1 MLLPPRALS
10 PALHPLCTQVVFAVR
25 SKSHKDV
32 GRVLLNEDEL
42 IDRCNAQ
49 EVKLPNPGSAAGGS
63 GNGSSTDVYSIFGSM
78 ACIRHIFGVDNLY
91 DMWLVRQMDVLVGV
105 HGSALTN
112 AMFMR
117 PGSSLI
123 ELRPFGF
130 SGRESW
136 PNIYM
141 KVRRR
146 APAAAPTAHS

>member
-1 MLLPPRALS
+1 
-10 PALHPLCTQVVFAVR
+10 
-25 SKSHKDV
+25 
-32 GRVLLNEDEL
+32 
-42 IDRCNAQ
+42 
-49 EVKLPNPGSAAGGS
+49 
-63 GNGSSTDVYSIFGSM
+63 
-78 ACIRHIFGVDNLY
+78 
-91 DMWLVRQMDVLVGV
+91 MWLVRQMDVLVGV